1 MVRIPRFSEGRE
13 SISSFKTRITEKV
26 QSLQHMTSVGVG
38 SFALNWYGLS
48 TNERETY
55 YDMSTQIFFNYVLL
69 QNTCIMY

>member
-26 QSLQHMTSVGVG
+26 QHMTSVGVG

-48 TNERETY
+48 TKERETY
-55 YDMSTQIFFNYVLL
+55 YDMSTQIF
-69 QNTCIMY
+69 